1 MEYLDKISDSLKN
14 YDESDIEYLNL
25 FDYPELF
32 YGTFNFTNK
41 KLDLN
46 RFPKETVDEMKNY
59 EALAEREMNNYH
71 DSSCGVRLRFFT
83 DSKKIIFK
91 IKLKRKYG
99 LLKLVNWGSFGFDVY
114 NIIENNYVHETVFA
128 PDDGYNLFAEEINV
142 PVNGQL
148 CIFLPN
154 YNSIE
159 KIYMGIE
166 KDSTVRKL
174 DYPDEG
180 TVPIIF
186 YGNSVTQG
194 AATSHSGNSFPNL
207 VGKKLNNDIINISC
221 SSCCR
226 GSESIAKLIGK
237 LNAKCIV
244 IDYTRNAYTTEF
256 FEQTHEKFYQTLR
269 KYHPN
274 TKVILLTSESFNK
287 WKEYYEFDK
296 IVTKTYSNAV
306 KNKENT
312 YLINQAELF
321 NEDEYDII
329 SVDNSHYTDYG
340 MNIIAEKICE
350 IIRE

>member
-1 MEYLDKISDSLKN
+1 M
-14 YDESDIEYLNL
+14 
-25 FDYPELF
+25 
-32 YGTFNFTNK
+32 K
-41 KLDLN
+41 K
-46 RFPKETVDEMKNY
+46 Y
-59 EALAEREMNNYH
+59 EALAEKEMNNYH
-71 DSSCGVRLRFFT
+71 ASSCGVRLRFFT
-83 DSKKIIFK
+83 NSKQLIFK

-114 NIIENNYVHETVFA
+114 NIVNDEYIHKTVFA
-128 PDDGYNLFAEEINV
+128 PDDGCDLFAERITV
-142 PVNGQL
+142 PSNGQL

-154 YNSIE
+154 YNTIE
-159 KIYMGIE
+159 EIYMGIE
-166 KDSTVRKL
+166 EGSIIKKL

-194 AATSHSGNSFPNL
+194 AAASHSGNSFPNL
-207 VGKKLNNDIINISC
+207 VSKKLNNDIINISA

-244 IDYTRNAYTTEF
+244 VDYTRNAYTTKIFKE
-256 FEQTHEKFYQTLR
+256 THEKFYKNLR
-269 KYHPN
+269 KFHPN

-287 WKEYYEFDK
+287 WKEYYDFDK
-296 IVTKTYSNAV
+296 IVTETYNNAI
-306 KNKENT
+306 KNGDNT
-312 YLINQAELF
+312 FIINQIELF
-321 NEDEYDII
+321 DEEEYDYI

-350 IIRE
+350 IIKE